1 MFNSFCPHGLQ
12 HARRPSLSPWVC
24 SNSCPLSQWWHPT
37 ISSSV
42 TLFSSCPQSFP
53 LSESFPMNRLFAS
66 GSQSIGA
73 SVSVLLMNIQGWF
86 PLVLTGLISLL
97 STGLSGVFSSTT
109 VWKHQFFSTLG
120 IIEMLVLSWTHD
132 ALGGFHA
139 FALVV
144 LPPGMAVTPTPFY
157 SNLYVTPTVS
167 LRLRV
172 QTLPP
177 PASLPIAT
185 PSAMPKLLILVCS
198 PALLYI
204 YLCPL
209 PLEII
214 LFLCIFRCL
223 ISAEIA
229 SYSCSALSTGPGTT

>member
-1 MFNSFCPHGLQ
+1 M
-12 HARRPSLSPWVC
+12 PS
-24 SNSCPLSQWWHPT
+24 T

-42 TLFSSCPQSFP
+42 TPSSSCPQSFP
-53 LSESFPMNRLFAS
+53 ALGSFPMSRLFTS
-66 GSQSIGA
+66 CGQSIGT
-73 SVSVLLMNIQGWF
+73 SVSTWVLLMNSQGWF
-86 PLVLTGLISLL
+86 PLELTGLISLL
-97 STGLSGVFSSTT
+97 SKGFSRVFSSTT

-132 ALGGFHA
+132 ALGDFHG

-144 LPPGMAVTPTPFY
+144 LLPGMAFTPTPFY
-157 SNLYVTPTVS
+157 SNLYVSPTVS
-167 LRLRV
+167 LRV

-177 PASLPIAT
+177 PGSLPIAP

-198 PALLYI
+198 PALPYV

-223 ISAEIA
+223 ISAEIV
-229 SYSCSALSTGPGTT
+229 SYSYSALSTGPGTT